1 MAAAGAAVLVL
12 VLLQNLFLL
21 GASRLRTII
30 YVVAAQGVV
39 LSTLPPLLHG
49 GLGVQEVFAGAVV
62 LMLKG
67 VAIPRML
74 IRALAD
80 LPIRREVEPLVG
92 FKTCLVLGAIATS
105 GSVYLATILP
115 LASLGGGPDDGVD
128 LLDAIHGLGLSELC
142 TRRGAVLQE
151 ELLPERPAAQ
161 HAAGPGTVVDHDLLT
176 EGFTELIGDDAC
188 LRIGYTT
195 SRPRH
200 DPADGAGGIRVRG
213 PRRAG
218 NEQQSKHDAQRTDE
232 RFGSTDHPEFLL
244 SPASLN

>member
-1 MAAAGAAVLVL
+1 MAAAGAAVLVV

-62 LMLKG
+62 LILKG

-115 LASLGGGPDDGVD
+115 LAPLGGGTERMVVATSFATMLTGVLLLTTRVKALTQVLGYLVLENGIYIFGLLLLKATTFLVEVGV
-128 LLDAIHGLGLSELC
+128 LLDLFVAIFVMGIIINHISREF
-142 TRRGAVLQE
+142 TSINT
-151 ELLPERPAAQ
+151 ERLA
-161 HAAGPGTVVDHDLLT
+161 TLKD
-176 EGFTELIGDDAC
+176 
-188 LRIGYTT
+188 
-195 SRPRH
+195 
-200 DPADGAGGIRVRG
+200 
-213 PRRAG
+213 
-218 NEQQSKHDAQRTDE
+218 
-232 RFGSTDHPEFLL
+232 
-244 SPASLN
+244 

>member
-12 VLLQNLFLL
+12 VLLQNFFLL

-49 GLGVQEVFAGAVV
+49 GLGAQEVFAGAVV
-62 LMLKG
+62 LILKG

-115 LASLGGGPDDGVD
+115 LAPLGGPERMVVATSFATMLTGFLLLTTRVKALTQVLGYLVLENGIYIFGLLLLKATIFLVEVGV
-128 LLDAIHGLGLSELC
+128 LLDLFVAIFVMGIIINHISREF
-142 TRRGAVLQE
+142 TSINT
-151 ELLPERPAAQ
+151 ERLA
-161 HAAGPGTVVDHDLLT
+161 T
-176 EGFTELIGDDAC
+176 
-188 LRIGYTT
+188 LR
-195 SRPRH
+195 
-200 DPADGAGGIRVRG
+200 D
-213 PRRAG
+213 
-218 NEQQSKHDAQRTDE
+218 
-232 RFGSTDHPEFLL
+232 
-244 SPASLN
+244 